1 MNLRDFSRPN
11 RADVVWDMDSGVCYG
26 VLRVVIDAKVR
37 GIYPIDQAAQ
47 LGCRKNALQRDC
59 DLTAEAIVAP
69 SCAARCAG
77 ALPACAETRQKTL
90 APDRSATSSAR
101 RRPARVSGRPSSGVP
116 APCPWGE
123 SCHHR
128 GRGRCQPR
136 RSGKCPSALR
146 HPCRASAH
154 RTGSADGSAPPHP
167 SRRAESRLCRGTSG
181 VERSP
186 GL

>member
-11 RADVVWDMDSGVCYG
+11 RADVVWDMDPGVGYG
-26 VLRVVIDAKVR
+26 VLRVIIDAKVR
-37 GIYPIDQAAQ
+37 EIYPIDQAAQ

-59 DLTAEAIVAP
+59 DLTAEAIVAGLLHALRDAP
-69 SCAARCAG
+69 ALCLRARKPGKKRWRQIDRQLHLRAG
-77 ALPACAETRQKTL
+77 VQPAC
-90 APDRSATSSAR
+90 
-101 RRPARVSGRPSSGVP
+101 VP